1 MTYSIIARD
10 PNSGAV
16 GVATATGLLA
26 VGANV
31 PHCRFGIGAL
41 ASQGH
46 STSPLY
52 ADDGMALLE
61 REWEAKEIV
70 DALVSRDGNR
80 GVRQLIIMDRAGRT
94 AGWTGDRNSNT
105 KAHLCGVD
113 FAVAGNCLTGRD
125 VLDAMRTAFVDGRDL
140 PLAER
145 LILAIEAGSRRGGD
159 QRGTVSAALLV
170 DAAAAFPL
178 SLRVD
183 YAANPVAN
191 LRELYQRS
199 LRPDYREFLDRLPSR
214 NSPNRG

>member
-1 MTYSIIARD
+1 MTYSIIAHD
-10 PNSGAV
+10 PKCGAV

-31 PHCRFGIGAL
+31 PHCGFGIGAL

-61 REWEAKEIV
+61 RKWEAKEIV
-70 DALVSRDGNR
+70 DALISRDGNR
-80 GVRQLIIMDRAGRT
+80 GLRQLIVMDRAGRT
-94 AGWTGDRNSNT
+94 AGWTGDRNDDA
-105 KAHLCGVD
+105 KAHLCEVGL
-113 FAVAGNCLTGRD
+113 ALAGNCLTGRG
-125 VLDAMRTAFVDGRDL
+125 VLDAMRAAFVDGHDL

-145 LILAIEAGSRRGGD
+145 LILAMEAGSRQGGD
-159 QRGTVSAALLV
+159 HRGAMSAALLV
-170 DAAAAFPL
+170 DDAAAFAL

-183 YAANPVAN
+183 YAENPVAD
-191 LRELYQRS
+191 LRELYERS

-214 NSPNRG
+214 DSPHRG